1 MVVGV
6 RSGPSR
12 SPRDVGF
19 RAWPSNVV
27 PLAIYHG
34 YGNVNAEDTLSM
46 DRMLG
51 KTVPWGHG
59 FLDQTSFANLASSVG
74 LVGSGSGGAIASHKR
89 MGRSN
94 VVVSVPLATNTAGQ
108 ALSDVAAGTW
118 DAAFTAAAQN
128 ILALGYPAPVIRIG
142 WEFNLGPVYWAW
154 GVNDATS
161 STNYKAAFRRA
172 VLNSFRVV
180 MPDCKICWCINPG
193 VGAYDPVLSYP
204 GDDVVDYIGI
214 DAYDTSQHAAT
225 AGADGVNASIR
236 WTRDVVG
243 SLASTDD
250 GTTAPYGLAW
260 LASFGASHS
269 KGICIPEWGC
279 VYQPGN
285 ANHNCADD
293 PTYITNMLNW
303 IVANNVVFHG
313 YFESN
318 STPTSLNYSLSRS
331 TNIVGVAPFYPL
343 DNKPNS
349 AAAFK
354 AFYDQY

>member
-1 MVVGV
+1 MVLGV

-12 SPRDVGF
+12 SPRDVNLHT
-19 RAWPSNVV
+19 WPASLA

-34 YGNVNAEDTLSM
+34 YGSVNAEDTLSM
-46 DRMLG
+46 DRMIN
-51 KTVPWGHG
+51 KKVPWGHG
-59 FLDQTSFANLASSVG
+59 FLDQASFANLANSVG
-74 LVGSGSGGAIASHKR
+74 LLGSGSGGAIASHAR

-118 DAAFTAAAQN
+118 DASFTAMANAV
-128 ILALGYPAPVIRIG
+128 LALGYTAPVFRLG
-142 WEFNLGPVYWAW
+142 WEFQISWAW
-154 GVNDATS
+154 QVTDATS
-161 STNYKAAFRRA
+161 STNYKAAFQRVYGLLKA
-172 VLNSFRVV
+172 VI
-180 MPDCKICWCINPG
+180 PGCKVCWCINPG

-204 GDDVVDYIGI
+204 GDAYVDYIGI
-214 DAYDTSQHAAT
+214 DAYDSSQHAAT

-260 LASFGASHS
+260 LASFGTAHN

-279 VYQPGN
+279 IYQPGN

-293 PTYITNMLNW
+293 ATYITNMLNW

-318 STPTSLNYSLSRS
+318 STPTTQNYSLSRS
-331 TNIVGVAPFYPL
+331 TNIVGVAPLYPL
-343 DNKPNS
+343 DNKPLS

>member
-1 MVVGV
+1 MIGIGLGIPN
-6 RSGPSR
+6 SSR
-12 SPRDVGF
+12 SPRDFGF
-19 RAWPSNVV
+19 KDWPSSLA

-89 MGRSN
+89 MGRTN

-118 DAAFTAAAQN
+118 DAAFTAAAQA
-128 ILALGYPAPVIRIG
+128 ILALGYSAPVIRIG
-142 WEFNLGPVYWAW
+142 WEFQISWPWQVT
-154 GVNDATS
+154 DATS
-161 STNYKAAFRRA
+161 SANYIAAFRRVA
-172 VLNSFRVV
+172 GLFRAV
-180 MPDCKICWCINPG
+180 MPNCKICWCINPG

-204 GDDVVDYIGI
+204 GDAYVDYVGI
-214 DAYDTSQHAAT
+214 DAYDSSQHAAT
-225 AGADGVNASIR
+225 EGADGVNASIR

-260 LASFGASHS
+260 LDAFCTAHN
-269 KGICIPEWGC
+269 KGPCIPEWGC
-279 VYQPGN
+279 IYQPGN

-303 IVANNVVFHG
+303 IVAHNVLFHG

-331 TNIVGVAPFYPL
+331 ANIVGVPPFYPL
-343 DNKPNS
+343 DNKPNA

>member
-1 MVVGV
+1 MLPLTST
-6 RSGPSR
+6 RSYKDFGLRP
-12 SPRDVGF
+12 
-19 RAWPSNVV
+19 WPNSLA

-34 YGNVNAEDTLSM
+34 YGNVNAEDTLTM
-46 DRMLG
+46 DRMLN
-51 KTVPWGHG
+51 KVVPWGHG
-59 FLDQTSFANLASSVG
+59 FVDQADFANLSSSVG
-74 LVGSGSGGAIASHKR
+74 SVSSGSGGAIASHLR
-89 MGRSN
+89 MGRTN
-94 VVVSVPLATNTAGQ
+94 VVVSVPLATNTASQ
-108 ALSDVAAGTW
+108 ALSDVAAGTH
-118 DAAFTAAAQN
+118 DSRFTAMANA
-128 ILALGYPAPVIRIG
+128 ILALGLTAPVFRLG
-142 WEFNLGPVYWAW
+142 WEFQISWPWQVT
-154 GVNDATS
+154 DSTS
-161 STNYKAAFRRA
+161 SANYIAAFRRVVGLLRA
-172 VLNSFRVV
+172 VIPN
-180 MPDCKICWCINPG
+180 CKICWCINPG

-204 GDDVVDYIGI
+204 GDSYVDYIGI
-214 DAYDTSQHAAT
+214 DAYDSSQHAAT
-225 AGADGVNASIR
+225 QGADGVNADIR

-279 VYQPGN
+279 IYQPGN
-285 ANHNCADD
+285 VNHNCADD

-318 STPTSLNYSLSRS
+318 STPTTLNYSLSRS
-331 TNIVGVAPFYPL
+331 TNIIGVAPFYPL